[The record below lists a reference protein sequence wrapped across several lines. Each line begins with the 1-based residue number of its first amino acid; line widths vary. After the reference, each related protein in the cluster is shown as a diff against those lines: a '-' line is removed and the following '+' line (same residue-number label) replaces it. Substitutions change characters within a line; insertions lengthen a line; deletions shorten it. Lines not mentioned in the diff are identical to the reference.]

1 MTITVLPNQSILDI
15 SLLHTG
21 SVKNAFKIAFNGG
34 FSVSDDVVTGSLLV
48 VPEQVE
54 LDKNIINYNLRRQ
67 IFPATDV
74 ITKLIEIKPL
84 EGVGYWE
91 IENNF
96 EIE

>member
-1 MTITVLPNQSILDI
+1 MEITVLPNQSILDV

-21 SVKNAFKIAFNGG
+21 SVENAFEIAFKGG
-34 FSVSDDVVTGSLLV
+34 FSVSDDIEKGRLLI
-48 VPEQVE
+48 VPDTVKLNKQIITFN
-54 LDKNIINYNLRRQ
+54 KMNQNI
-67 IFPATDV
+67 PATD
-74 ITKLIEIKPL
+74 IIAELIEIKPL